1 MLNKIKSHAQF
12 IAKRP
17 LLVFMGV
24 FFVILLVLMGCR
36 YRAAVVL
43 RQQTKEAETQ
53 LVRTIPAQRT
63 SMEERITLPGSVLA
77 WHEAPVYARSKG
89 YVRQWYVDIGYRV
102 HQGELLAVVETPELD
117 AQLRQAEAH
126 LKVMI
131 AQNVLAQITAN
142 RWVHL
147 VKTDSVSKQARDN
160 KVYEAEALAAA
171 VVEARANRDRLLELV
186 SFERVIAPFTGT
198 ISLRQTDI
206 GALINIGSDPA
217 QAQPLFKIVQSDRL
231 RLYVNIPETYSS
243 KIKPNMAVDL
253 VFAEHPG
260 QHFLARLLKTAAA
273 IDPITLTLQAEF
285 VVQNKR
291 GILLPGSYTTV
302 EFLLATSP
310 DSVILPINT
319 LIFRA
324 QGLQVAIVEKDN
336 HVTLKNISIAV
347 DSGSHV
353 QVDSGIKPGDRIVVN
368 PPDFLT
374 SGEIVRVADSKP
386 EGVV

>member
-1 MLNKIKSHAQF
+1 M
-12 IAKRP
+12 IAK
-17 LLVFMGV
+17 
-24 FFVILLVLMGCR
+24 
-36 YRAAVVL
+36 
-43 RQQTKEAETQ
+43 
-53 LVRTIPAQRT
+53 
-63 SMEERITLPGSVLA
+63 
-77 WHEAPVYARSKG
+77 
-89 YVRQWYVDIGYRV
+89 
-102 HQGELLAVVETPELD
+102 
-117 AQLRQAEAH
+117 
-126 LKVMI
+126 
-131 AQNVLAQITAN
+131 NVLAQITAN

-302 EFLLATSP
+302 EFLLATSA

-353 QVDSGIKPGDRIVVN
+353 QVDSGIKPGD
-368 PPDFLT
+368 L
-374 SGEIVRVADSKP
+374 
-386 EGVV
+386 